1 MVHVAPS
8 EHLSRLSSKE
18 DFQAFRQ
25 QAHARWD
32 GIWNGNTLVA
42 SVGVGSSSIAKGA
55 LDVLEAARQALGS
68 EGIVREV
75 SGNGAF
81 WMEPWIEVKRPG
93 APPIVYGNVSVA
105 DVPAVIAG
113 SRQDLA
119 VGVRGEE
126 AFDGIQPLNAHP
138 FFAFQKQLLMR
149 NSGVIEPDSIEDAIA
164 RGAYDGYFKV
174 LFEMSAEDAIA
185 EVTTATLKGRGG
197 GGFPAG
203 IKWESGRKA
212 RNNPKFIVCNS
223 HEGEPNVYKDRHLH
237 ECDPHRILEGILI
250 ACVVV
255 GAERG
260 YNYIGG
266 EYPLAIRR
274 FRKAVADAERL
285 GLIGKNVL
293 GTGKNV
299 AFRVRTGGGAY
310 ICGEA
315 SALMYS
321 VMGVRGQPRTK
332 PPRSVEEGLW
342 KRPTVAN
349 NTETLANI
357 PDIIINGGAW
367 YASMGTKDTT
377 GTKLM
382 TNQGPMNRMGVV
394 EVEMGMTLNTLFN
407 DIFGGMREGYTFKGV
422 QTGGVSAGPLKAEHL
437 DEPVDFTSLDKF
449 GGMLGSGGW
458 VIFDE
463 KVCVVD
469 FSRYL
474 TAFNRYESC
483 SKCVPCRLGNPALVE
498 IIDRIR
504 FGRGTMDDIT
514 LIKRTSKHIIEL
526 SLCGLG
532 QVAPVPLM
540 GMIEQFEAE
549 FRAHVENHV
558 CPTGVCPMSAP
569 ESVVTMTEGLS
580 RDFSAAQNAEHLVTA
595 AG

>member
-1 MVHVAPS
+1 MVTS
-8 EHLSRLSSKE
+8 SDHLTRLESRE
-18 DFQAFRQ
+18 AYERFRDQAR
-25 QAHARWD
+25 ANWTSL
-32 GIWNGNTLVA
+32 WEGNDLVV

-55 LDVLEAARQALGS
+55 LQVLEACHQDLPDS
-68 EGIVREV
+68 TIVREV

-93 APPIVYGNVSVA
+93 EPPIVYGNVTPQ
-105 DVPAVIAG
+105 DVPAVVAG
-113 SRQDLA
+113 HRQDLA
-119 VGVRGEE
+119 VGVRSDEGFGDVPSLKE
-126 AFDGIQPLNAHP
+126 HP
-138 FFAFQKQLLMR
+138 FFKPQVQLISR
-149 NSGVIEPDSIEDAIA
+149 NAGVIEPDSIEDAIA

-174 LFEMSAEDAIA
+174 LFELSAEEAIA
-185 EVTTATLKGRGG
+185 EVTAANVRGRGG

-212 RNNPKFIVCNS
+212 RVTPKFVVCNS

-250 ACVVV
+250 ACVVC

-274 FRKAVADAERL
+274 FRKAVADAERI
-285 GLIGKNVL
+285 GLIGKNIL

-310 ICGEA
+310 VCGEA

-357 PDIIINGGAW
+357 PDIIVNGGEW
-367 YASMGTKDTT
+367 YAKYGTEGSK

-382 TNQGPMNRMGVV
+382 TVQGPLKRHGVV
-394 EVEMGMTLNTLFN
+394 EVEMGAFTLRRLF
-407 DIFGGMREGYTFKGV
+407 DEVYGGMADGRVFKGV
-422 QTGGVSAGPLKAEHL
+422 QTGGVSAGPLKDEHL
-437 DEPVDFTSLDKF
+437 DIPVDFDSLGDV

-463 KVCVVD
+463 TVNVVD
-469 FSRYL
+469 FARYL

-498 IIDRIR
+498 ILDRIR
-504 FGRGTMDDIT
+504 FGRGSMDDLT
-514 LIKRTSKHIIEL
+514 LIQRTSKHVIEL

-532 QVAPVPLM
+532 QVAPVPLL
-540 GMIEQFEAE
+540 GMIEQYPEDFAY
-549 FRAHVENHV
+549 AVQHG
-558 CPTGVCPMSAP
+558 TTPMLPVDLAP
-569 ESVVTMTEGLS
+569 QPV
-580 RDFSAAQNAEHLVTA
+580 AAD
-595 AG
+595 

>member
-1 MVHVAPS
+1 MVHAAPDN
-8 EHLSRLSSKE
+8 HLPRLASKDEFLAFESSAKN
-18 DFQAFRQ
+18 Q
-25 QAHARWD
+25 WD
-32 GIWNGNTLVA
+32 ELWNGDTVVV

-55 LDVLEAARQALGS
+55 LDVLARCRREAGPNAV
-68 EGIVREV
+68 VREV

-81 WMEPWIEVKRPG
+81 WMEPWIEIKRPG
-93 APPIVYGNVSVA
+93 VSPVIYGPLTASDVTSVLK
-105 DVPAVIAG
+105 G
-113 SRQDLA
+113 GRQDLA
-119 VGVRGEE
+119 VGVRGDT
-126 AFDGIQPLNAHP
+126 AVGSIPPLNDHE
-138 FFAFQKQLLMR
+138 FFKHQNMILTR
-149 NSGVIEPDSIEDAIA
+149 NAGVIEPDSIEDAIA
-164 RGAYDGYFKV
+164 RGAYRGYFQV
-174 LFEMSAEDAIA
+174 LFEMSQEEAIA
-185 EVTTATLKGRGG
+185 EVAASQVKGRGG
-197 GGFPAG
+197 GGFPAAV
-203 IKWESGRKA
+203 KWESGRKA
-212 RNNPKFIVCNS
+212 RVNPKFIVCNS

-250 ACVVV
+250 ACIAC
-255 GAERG
+255 GAARG

-285 GLIGKNVL
+285 GLIGKNIL

-299 AFRVRTGGGAY
+299 ALRVRTGGGAY

-315 SALMYS
+315 SAMMYS

-357 PDIIINGGAW
+357 PDIIVKGGEWFATL
-367 YASMGTKDTT
+367 GTEGSK

-382 TNQGPMNRMGVV
+382 TNQGPMNRLGIV
-394 EVEMGMTLNTLFN
+394 EVEMGLTLNTLFN
-407 DIFGGMREGYTFKGV
+407 DIYGGMREGYTFKGV
-422 QTGGVSAGPLKAEHL
+422 QTGGVSAGPLTSDHL
-437 DEPVDFTSLDKF
+437 DIPVDFDSLGDV

-463 KVCVVD
+463 SVCVVD
-469 FSRYL
+469 FARYL

-498 IIDRIR
+498 ILDRIR
-504 FGRGTMDDIT
+504 FGRGSLDDLA

-540 GMIEQFEAE
+540 GMIEHYEEE
-549 FRAHVENHV
+549 FRRHIIDGV
-558 CPTGVCPMSAP
+558 CPTGTCPI
-569 ESVVTMTEGLS
+569 SVVEL
-580 RDFSAAQNAEHLVTA
+580 DLVAAD
-595 AG
+595 

>member
-1 MVHVAPS
+1 VSVAAS
-8 EHLSRLSSKE
+8 EHLQRLTSKDDFLAFQRNAIDRWE
-18 DFQAFRQ
+18 DLWSKQTA
-25 QAHARWD
+25 
-32 GIWNGNTLVA
+32 IT
-42 SVGVGSSSIAKGA
+42 VGVGSSSIAKGA
-55 LDVLEAARQALGS
+55 LDVLAEVRRVAPSGAV
-68 EGIVREV
+68 VREA

-81 WMEPWIEVKRPG
+81 WMEPWIEVSRPG
-93 APPIVYGNVSVA
+93 QEPIVYGPVEVTDVA
-105 DVPAVIAG
+105 DVIAG
-113 SRQDLA
+113 QRDDLA
-119 VGVRGEE
+119 VGVRG
-126 AFDGIQPLNAHP
+126 DNPVGDIRPLKEHHFFKDQNMLLTRNA
-138 FFAFQKQLLMR
+138 
-149 NSGVIEPDSIEDAIA
+149 GVIEPDSIEDAIA
-164 RGAYDGYFKV
+164 RGAYAAYFKV
-174 LFEMSAEDAIA
+174 LFEMTQEEAIA
-185 EVTTATLKGRGG
+185 EVTTATVQGRGG

-203 IKWESGRKA
+203 VKWESGRRAK
-212 RNNPKFIVCNS
+212 NSPKFVVCNS

-250 ACVVV
+250 ACISC

-285 GLIGKNVL
+285 GLIGKDIL

-299 AFRVRTGGGAY
+299 AMRVRTGGGAY

-357 PDIIINGGAW
+357 PDIIVNGGEW
-367 YASMGTKDTT
+367 YTTLGTESSN

-382 TNQGPMNRMGVV
+382 TVQGPLKLHGVV
-394 EVEMGMTLNTLFN
+394 EVEMGMTLRHLFWN
-407 DIFGGMREGYTFKGV
+407 VYGGMQEGSEFKGV
-422 QTGGVSAGPLKAEHL
+422 QTGGVSAGPLKDEHL
-437 DEPVDFTSLDKF
+437 DIPVDFTSLDSV

-458 VIFDE
+458 VIFDQN
-463 KVCVVD
+463 VCVVD
-469 FSRYL
+469 FARYL

-498 IIDRIR
+498 ILDRIR
-504 FGRGTMDDIT
+504 FGRGSLDDLT
-514 LIKRTSKHIIEL
+514 LIERTSKHIIEL

-532 QVAPVPLM
+532 QVAPVPLI
-540 GMIEQFEAE
+540 GMMKMFPEE
-549 FRAHVENHV
+549 FREHVVDRTCRCGV
-558 CPTGVCPMSAP
+558 CPTEASAWTSP
-569 ESVVTMTEGLS
+569 VE
-580 RDFSAAQNAEHLVTA
+580 AVTA
-595 AG
+595 AD